1 MKRKIYTTTVIFL
14 LTLVSLTASAQD
26 LSDQAKTYFAKHL
39 DSKAMAELILKSLPT
54 LEEYKSVFKEPD
66 AETYFKAVEEMKAK
80 QGTELSEETE
90 AFADVRVESFS
101 TRDIKEGNGNYAGG
115 MEGIVDRLQ
124 PDVVFYKISLLRE
137 KDAERGLA
145 FKYWGYI
152 NGRWVFF
159 PKPYSVFEK

>member
-1 MKRKIYTTTVIFL
+1 MKRKIYTLTAVFL
-14 LTLVSLTASAQD
+14 LTLVSLTASSQD
-26 LSDQAKTYFAKHL
+26 LSGQAKTYFSKHL
-39 DSKAMAELILKSLPT
+39 DSKSMAELILESLPT
-54 LEEYKSVFKEPD
+54 LEDCKSVFKEPD

-101 TRDIKEGNGNYAGG
+101 TRDIQEGNGDYAGG

-145 FKYWGYI
+145 FKYWGFI

>member
-1 MKRKIYTTTVIFL
+1 MKRNIYTLTAVFL

-26 LSDQAKTYFAKHL
+26 LSDQAKTYFSKHL
-39 DSKAMAELILKSLPT
+39 DSKSMAELILESLPT
-54 LEEYKSVFKEPD
+54 LEDCKSVFKEPD

-90 AFADVRVESFS
+90 AFADVRIESFS
-101 TRDIKEGNGNYAGG
+101 TRDIQEGNGNYAGG

-145 FKYWGYI
+145 FKYWGFI